1 MLDEGNTPNMMET
14 PDTPPPEE
22 KSNRTFRIVAGVVAG
37 LVFLTLVCMA
47 IYFLVI
53 APRTAAQ
60 NVSVQATREA
70 LNAQN
75 IQKTTLTA
83 QAVQQLTS
91 TAQTVQQLTST
102 AQAVQQLTSTAQAAL
117 RTPTLP
123 STPLPLQTGTSVPR
137 TPTVSS
143 TPVIALNNPAAT
155 ATTNPATLAA
165 MQTQLVGLQLT
176 STNPA
181 TLAAMQTQ
189 LVLQITSTD
198 PATLAAMKTQLA
210 LQMTST
216 AAAALGTHAA
226 GGQGMPTTG
235 FFDDIGLPSMIILAL
250 ALVAVIFL
258 ARRMRKSQTK

>member
-1 MLDEGNTPNMMET
+1 MLDEGNTPNMTET
-14 PDTPPPEE
+14 PDAPPPEE

-60 NVSVQATREA
+60 RNAAQATIEA
-70 LNAQN
+70 GNV
-75 IQKTTLTA
+75 

-91 TAQTVQQLTST
+91 TAQAVQHLTST
-102 AQAVQQLTSTAQAAL
+102 AQAVQQLTSIAQAAL

-143 TPVIALNNPAAT
+143 TPVIALNSPAAT
-155 ATTNPATLAA
+155 ATINPATLAA
-165 MQTQLVGLQLT
+165 MQTQLVALQLT

-189 LVLQITSTD
+189 LVLQMTSTD

-216 AAAALGTHAA
+216 AAAAIGTHAA

-235 FFDDIGLPSMIILAL
+235 FFDDVGLPSMIILAL

>member
-60 NVSVQATREA
+60 RNAAQATIEAGNVQA
-70 LNAQN
+70 
-75 IQKTTLTA
+75 
-83 QAVQQLTS
+83 
-91 TAQTVQQLTST
+91 VQQLTST
-102 AQAVQQLTSTAQAAL
+102 AQAVQQLTSIAQAAL

-143 TPVIALNNPAAT
+143 TPVIALNSPAAT
-155 ATTNPATLAA
+155 ATINPATLAA
-165 MQTQLVGLQLT
+165 MQTQLVALQLT

-189 LVLQITSTD
+189 LVLQMTSTD

-216 AAAALGTHAA
+216 AAAAIGTHAA

-235 FFDDIGLPSMIILAL
+235 FFDDVGLPSMIILAL

>member
-1 MLDEGNTPNMMET
+1 MLDEGNTPIMNET
-14 PDTPPPEE
+14 PEPLPPEE

-47 IYFLVI
+47 IYLLVI

-60 NVSVQATREA
+60 RNAAQATIEA
-70 LNAQN
+70 GNAQ
-75 IQKTTLTA
+75 A
-83 QAVQQLTS
+83 
-91 TAQTVQQLTST
+91 VQQLTST
-102 AQAVQQLTSTAQAAL
+102 AQAVQQLTSTARATL
-117 RTPTLP
+117 LTPTIS

-143 TPVIALNNPAAT
+143 TPVIALNSPAAT

-165 MQTQLVGLQLT
+165 MQTQLVLQ
-176 STNPA
+176 
-181 TLAAMQTQ
+181 M
-189 LVLQITSTD
+189 TSTD

-226 GGQGMPTTG
+226 GGQGMPPTG
-235 FFDDIGLPSMIILAL
+235 FFDEVGLPSMIILAL
-250 ALVAVIFL
+250 ALIAVIFL

>member
-14 PDTPPPEE
+14 PDAPPPEE

-60 NVSVQATREA
+60 RNAAQATIEAGNVQA
-70 LNAQN
+70 
-75 IQKTTLTA
+75 
-83 QAVQQLTS
+83 
-91 TAQTVQQLTST
+91 VQQLTST
-102 AQAVQQLTSTAQAAL
+102 AQAVQQLTSIAQAAL

-143 TPVIALNNPAAT
+143 TPVIALNSPAAT
-155 ATTNPATLAA
+155 ATTYPATLAA
-165 MQTQLVGLQLT
+165 MRTQLAALQLT
-176 STNPA
+176 STDPA

-189 LVLQITSTD
+189 LVLQMTSTD

-235 FFDDIGLPSMIILAL
+235 FFDDVGLPSMIILAL

>member
-1 MLDEGNTPNMMET
+1 MLDEGNTPNMTET
-14 PDTPPPEE
+14 PDAPPPEE

-60 NVSVQATREA
+60 RNAAQATIEA
-70 LNAQN
+70 GN
-75 IQKTTLTA
+75 
-83 QAVQQLTS
+83 V
-91 TAQTVQQLTST
+91 
-102 AQAVQQLTSTAQAAL
+102 QAVQQLTSTAQAAL

-143 TPVIALNNPAAT
+143 TPVIALNSPAAT
-155 ATTNPATLAA
+155 ATINPATLAA
-165 MQTQLVGLQLT
+165 MQTQLVALQLT
-176 STNPA
+176 STNPT

-189 LVLQITSTD
+189 LVLQMTSTD

-216 AAAALGTHAA
+216 AAAAIGTHAA

-235 FFDDIGLPSMIILAL
+235 FFDDVGLPSMIILAL

>member
-1 MLDEGNTPNMMET
+1 MLDEGNTPNMTET
-14 PDTPPPEE
+14 PDAPPPEE

-60 NVSVQATREA
+60 RNAAQATIEAGNVQA
-70 LNAQN
+70 
-75 IQKTTLTA
+75 
-83 QAVQQLTS
+83 
-91 TAQTVQQLTST
+91 VQQLTST
-102 AQAVQQLTSTAQAAL
+102 AQAVQQLTSIAQAAL

-143 TPVIALNNPAAT
+143 TPVIALNSPAAT
-155 ATTNPATLAA
+155 ATINPATLAA
-165 MQTQLVGLQLT
+165 MQTQLVALQLT

-189 LVLQITSTD
+189 LVLQMTSTD

-216 AAAALGTHAA
+216 AAAAIGTHAA

-235 FFDDIGLPSMIILAL
+235 FFDDVGLPSMIILAL